1 MTRPVRVRFAPS
13 PTGYLH
19 VGGARTALFNWLFA
33 RAQGGQFL
41 LRIEDTDQTRYSP
54 EALHDLLR
62 DLKWLGLQWDEGE
75 GVGGPHGPYTQSQ
88 RLPLYQKAAEELI
101 AKGAAYRCFCSA
113 ERLEALRAEQTAA
126 GKPTGYDRCC
136 RNIDPGESLRRA
148 QAGEPFVV
156 RLKVPETGETTFHDL
171 LRGDITTPN
180 AQLDDMV
187 LLKRDGF
194 PTYHM
199 ANVVD
204 DHDMEITHI
213 LRGDEWIPS
222 TSRHLLLYRAF
233 GWEPP
238 QFVHLP
244 VILSPSGGKLSKRKG
259 AASVGDFRDK
269 GYLPEAL
276 FNFLALLGW
285 GPGDDRELMTKE
297 EMVSAFTLD
306 RISPKSSAF
315 DETKLEWFN
324 EQTIQRLPV
333 ADLVP
338 RFREV
343 LGKAGVDLSG
353 QDDARLA
360 RIVEAVRPRV
370 RLLGD
375 FVAQAAW
382 YFRAPS
388 EYDPKGVKRA
398 WKEGTSANLDLV
410 AGALASWTGPAEDE
424 ALGAMLHGLCEAN
437 GLGPGQVMMP
447 LRLAL
452 CGALIGPD
460 VSSIVAELGTE
471 ESVRRV
477 RAAQAALSA
486 K

>member
-54 EALHDLLR
+54 DALHDLLR

-136 RNIDPGESLRRA
+136 RNLDPGESLRRA

-297 EMVSAFTLD
+297 EMIAAFTLD

-324 EQTIQRLPV
+324 EQTVQRLP
-333 ADLVP
+333 AEALVP

-343 LGKAGVDLSG
+343 LGAAGVDLSG
-353 QDDARLA
+353 EDDARLA

-375 FVAQAAW
+375 FAAQAAW

-410 AGALASWTGPAEDE
+410 ADALGAWNGPMDGE
-424 ALGAMLHGLCEAN
+424 ALGAMLHGLCEKN

-477 RAAQAALSA
+477 RAAQKVLDAS
-486 K
+486 

>member
-1 MTRPVRVRFAPS
+1 MVQIHF
-13 PTGYLH
+13 
-19 VGGARTALFNWLFA
+19 
-33 RAQGGQFL
+33 Q
-41 LRIEDTDQTRYSP
+41 E
-54 EALHDLLR
+54 
-62 DLKWLGLQWDEGE
+62 
-75 GVGGPHGPYTQSQ
+75 
-88 RLPLYQKAAEELI
+88 PL
-101 AKGAAYRCFCSA
+101 C
-113 ERLEALRAEQTAA
+113 
-126 GKPTGYDRCC
+126 
-136 RNIDPGESLRRA
+136 
-148 QAGEPFVV
+148 
-156 RLKVPETGETTFHDL
+156 
-171 LRGDITTPN
+171 
-180 AQLDDMV
+180 
-187 LLKRDGF
+187 
-194 PTYHM
+194 
-199 ANVVD
+199 
-204 DHDMEITHI
+204 
-213 LRGDEWIPS
+213 
-222 TSRHLLLYRAF
+222 
-233 GWEPP
+233 
-238 QFVHLP
+238 
-244 VILSPSGGKLSKRKG
+244 
-259 AASVGDFRDK
+259 
-269 GYLPEAL
+269 
-276 FNFLALLGW
+276 ALLGW

-410 AGALASWTGPAEDE
+410 ADALASWTGPAEDE

>member
-297 EMVSAFTLD
+297 EMVAAFTLD

-333 ADLVP
+333 EALVP

-343 LGKAGVDLSG
+343 LDKAGVDLSG
-353 QDDARLA
+353 EDDARLA

-375 FVAQAAW
+375 FAAQAAW

-410 AGALASWTGPAEDE
+410 ADALSSWNGPMDGE
-424 ALGAMLHGLCEAN
+424 ALGAMLHGLCEKN

-471 ESVRRV
+471 ESARRV

-486 K
+486 E